1 MIPIHDFMKSLAR
14 NNMLFRLEQNYDVSL
29 ALSNL
34 AILLEVNLKI
44 ILCHA
49 WGIAVSFE
57 KDFWIKTKF
66 PET

>member
-29 ALSNL
+29 ALSNM
-34 AILLEVNLKI
+34 ANLLEINLEI
-44 ILCHA
+44 VQCHA

-57 KDFWIKTKF
+57 KDF
-66 PET
+66 

>member
-1 MIPIHDFMKSLAR
+1 
-14 NNMLFRLEQNYDVSL
+14 MLFWLEQNYDVSL

-34 AILLEVNLKI
+34 AIVLEVNLKI
-44 ILCHA
+44 ILFHA